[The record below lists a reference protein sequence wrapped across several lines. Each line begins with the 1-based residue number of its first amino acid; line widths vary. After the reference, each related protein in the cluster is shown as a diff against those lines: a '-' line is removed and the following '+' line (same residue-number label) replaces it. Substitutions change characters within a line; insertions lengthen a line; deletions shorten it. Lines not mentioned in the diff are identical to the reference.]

1 VRIAVIGAG
10 AVGSALGSLLWRAG
24 EDVVLVGR
32 AAHVA
37 AIRAAGLNVEGVLGG
52 FRAAPR
58 AEERLSSKPELA
70 LLTVRIPDVV
80 AALRENAA
88 YLQGVPIVVLQNG
101 LRGEELAA
109 SVVPAAQLVSAVVA
123 LHAEYRVPGHVAL
136 LHADGLLVG
145 RLDAANDE
153 LVERVRAVL
162 DKALPTVASANIR
175 GARWAKLIAS
185 LGDVAPYPDPY
196 VRSLAAGLEREGI
209 SVAVRAGVRLEP
221 ILKTSVRRRRPAE
234 VDYLNGEV
242 VRLGVQLGVPTPLN
256 ERVLALAQRG
266 SLDARQIRDGFPE
279 LLPDA
284 NLLVSYARGHF
295 SRARREIASILGR
308 SGAPRPGIAQSG
320 APGLCVVHTDLDS
333 RQVVQRCAELHRT
346 EPQAFSFTLK
356 WVPVDWWCAKDLEA
370 IARLIEAR
378 IVPRIGA
385 QETWA
390 MQVEK
395 RGWAQYR
402 TADIVERLADPVERK
417 VNLKSPD
424 KRVRIDVVGSAV
436 AVSLL
441 RPDEVF
447 SIHAFDVAQ
456 TEPVAAG

>member
-1 VRIAVIGAG
+1 
-10 AVGSALGSLLWRAG
+10 
-24 EDVVLVGR
+24 
-32 AAHVA
+32 
-37 AIRAAGLNVEGVLGG
+37 
-52 FRAAPR
+52 
-58 AEERLSSKPELA
+58 
-70 LLTVRIPDVV
+70 
-80 AALRENAA
+80 
-88 YLQGVPIVVLQNG
+88 
-101 LRGEELAA
+101 
-109 SVVPAAQLVSAVVA
+109 
-123 LHAEYRVPGHVAL
+123 
-136 LHADGLLVG
+136 
-145 RLDAANDE
+145 
-153 LVERVRAVL
+153 
-162 DKALPTVASANIR
+162 
-175 GARWAKLIAS
+175 
-185 LGDVAPYPDPY
+185 
-196 VRSLAAGLEREGI
+196 
-209 SVAVRAGVRLEP
+209 
-221 ILKTSVRRRRPAE
+221 
-234 VDYLNGEV
+234 
-242 VRLGVQLGVPTPLN
+242 
-256 ERVLALAQRG
+256 
-266 SLDARQIRDGFPE
+266 
-279 LLPDA
+279 
-284 NLLVSYARGHF
+284 
-295 SRARREIASILGR
+295 
-308 SGAPRPGIAQSG
+308 
-320 APGLCVVHTDLDS
+320 VVHTDLDS
-333 RQVVQRCAELHRT
+333 RQVVEHCAELGRT